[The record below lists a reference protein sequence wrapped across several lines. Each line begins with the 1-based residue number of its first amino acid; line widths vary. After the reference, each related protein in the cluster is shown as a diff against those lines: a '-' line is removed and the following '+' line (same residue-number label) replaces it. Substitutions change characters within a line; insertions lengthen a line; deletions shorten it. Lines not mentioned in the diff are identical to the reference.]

1 MFVYDI
7 TNLETYQN
15 LKKLYEEV
23 KDIVD
28 INKVCVFIVG
38 NKSDM
43 YVDEK
48 ISKKEVEEYTKSV
61 NGTYRCVSALSG
73 NGIIELF
80 ECVGKTL
87 LLDKNNISYSE
98 ENTDDQIKSV
108 QLNKK
113 KEKKNKERNCC

>member
-1 MFVYDI
+1 M
-7 TNLETYQN
+7 
-15 LKKLYEEV
+15 
-23 KDIVD
+23 
-28 INKVCVFIVG
+28 
-38 NKSDM
+38 
-43 YVDEK
+43 
-48 ISKKEVEEYTKSV
+48 
-61 NGTYRCVSALSG
+61 SG

-113 KEKKNKERNCC
+113 KEKKNKERNCCWIFI

>member
-1 MFVYDI
+1 M
-7 TNLETYQN
+7 
-15 LKKLYEEV
+15 YEEV

-48 ISKKEVEEYTKSV
+48 ISKPEVEEYAKSI

-73 NGIIELF
+73 NGINELF

-87 LLDKNNISYSE
+87 LLDKNNISVSE
-98 ENTDDQIKSV
+98 ESTDDQGKSV
-108 QLNKK
+108 ILNNRKLIKNEKK
-113 KEKKNKERNCC
+113 KQKERNCC